1 VRGMCD
7 EEEAERIGFLY
18 ITNTVVMFLNVVK
31 SFILYGL
38 NILK

>member
-1 VRGMCD
+1 MFD
-7 EEEAERIGFLY
+7 EEEAERIWFLY
-18 ITNTVVMFLNVVK
+18 ITNTVVMFLNAVK